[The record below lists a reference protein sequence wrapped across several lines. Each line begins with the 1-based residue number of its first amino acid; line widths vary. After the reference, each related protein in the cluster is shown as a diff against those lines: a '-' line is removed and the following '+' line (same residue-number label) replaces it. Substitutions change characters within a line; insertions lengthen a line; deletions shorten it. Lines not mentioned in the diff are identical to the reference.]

1 MQLVPQP
8 EVDPA
13 EVLELEHG
21 FEVVA
26 PDRGG
31 EAEVDGAGV
40 VFGDE
45 VQAGQEALLLEP
57 DGTPVDARAGAVEAV
72 VLAAVVLVAGVGAQF
87 APGGREV
94 LGQHDVVAVE
104 EAVALGHVGFEVF
117 AAAGAGGRVGHAD
130 HEGRQPAHAE
140 VALAQQ
146 GDAAGE
152 VAVLVAH
159 DLLAVGLVGT
169 RVPFAVE
176 DRAHVADLHAAP
188 EGDTDAVLEGVVVPA
203 ALRQGVLVEEIVG
216 DRERAV
222 RRHVGRGHLQ
232 QAGAAVGELGPG
244 R

>member
-1 MQLVPQP
+1 M
-8 EVDPA
+8 
-13 EVLELEHG
+13 ELEHG

-26 PDRGG
+26 PDRSGK
-31 EAEVDGAGV
+31 AEVDGAGV

-45 VQAGQEALLLEP
+45 VQAVQDALVLQPL
-57 DGTPVDARAGAVEAV
+57 GLPVDAHARGVEAI
-72 VLAAVVLVAGVGAQF
+72 VLAAVELVAGVSTKH
-87 APGGREV
+87 APRGLEV
-94 LGQHDVVAVE
+94 LGHHHVVAVE
-104 EAVALGHVGFEVF
+104 VAVAFGHVGFEVF
-117 AAAGAGGRVGHAD
+117 GSTGAGGRVGHAD
-130 HEGRQPAHAE
+130 HEGRQPGHAE

-169 RVPFAVE
+169 GVPLAVE

-188 EGDTDAVLEGVVVPA
+188 EGDAETVLEGVVVPA
-203 ALRQGVLVEEIVG
+203 ALGEGVLVEEIVG
-216 DRERAV
+216 DHKRAV

-232 QAGAAVGELGPG
+232 QAGAAVGELRPG